1 MSKTIYELSNEVLD
15 ELEEMG
21 HSKLTRDNFRY
32 FWNGMARY
40 FESKGVYEFDVNVAM
55 EYFEFRCSKCDFKKR
70 SENFI
75 KRAILILDHYSKHGT
90 IPLRCYTPISK
101 LNNSKLI
108 ALLGSYGES
117 LVAGEYSSRTIEG
130 YLRRAGKFL
139 QFAEEKKY
147 CTPNDWSAEII
158 FEYISTLSKFQKA
171 TIKHRVGGLRL
182 FLKYIYFN
190 GFTKENL
197 SVYAGTVRG
206 TYHQKIPSIWTKTE
220 VNQMLNAIDRNN
232 PNEKRDYAMLLLV
245 ARLGLRSSDIK
256 KLKFENFNWSKNEI
270 VLNQSK
276 TGEPLTLPLLRDVG
290 WAIIDYVQNARPKS
304 DNPHIF
310 LKHLAPYT
318 ELSEGNHLY
327 RTVEKYMVRAKLPIS
342 AKRKN
347 GMHSLRH
354 SLATTLLEE
363 NIPLDEISGIL
374 GHTSSNSTS
383 IYLNTNIERLRE
395 CAIDLSEIEVE

>member
-1 MSKTIYELSNEVLD
+1 MSKTIYELSDEVLGK
-15 ELEEMG
+15 LEDLG

-40 FESKGVYEFDVNVAM
+40 FESNGVCEFDINVAM
-55 EYFEFRCSKCDFKKR
+55 EYFEMRCSKHNFKKR

-101 LNNSKLI
+101 LNNLELIKL
-108 ALLGSYGES
+108 LSSYGES

-130 YLRRAGKFL
+130 YLRYASCFL
-139 QFAEEKKY
+139 QFAEQNECY
-147 CTPNDWSAEII
+147 EPDDWSAETI
-158 FEYISTLSKFQKA
+158 FEYISTLSSFQKA

-182 FLKYIYFN
+182 FLKYLYFN
-190 GFTKENL
+190 GLTKEN
-197 SVYAGTVRG
+197 SSAYAGTVRG
-206 TYHQKIPSIWTKTE
+206 TYHQKIPSIWTKNE

-256 KLKFENFNWSKNEI
+256 KLKFENFNWTKNEI
-270 VLNQSK
+270 TLNQSK

-290 WAIIDYVQNARPKS
+290 WAIIDYVQNARPKT

-310 LKHLAPYT
+310 LKH
-318 ELSEGNHLY
+318 
-327 RTVEKYMVRAKLPIS
+327 
-342 AKRKN
+342 
-347 GMHSLRH
+347 
-354 SLATTLLEE
+354 
-363 NIPLDEISGIL
+363 
-374 GHTSSNSTS
+374 
-383 IYLNTNIERLRE
+383 
-395 CAIDLSEIEVE
+395 

>member
-1 MSKTIYELSNEVLD
+1 MSKTIYELSNEVLG
-15 ELEEMG
+15 ELEKLG

-40 FESKGVYEFDVNVAM
+40 FESNGVHEFDINIAM
-55 EYFEFRCSKCDFKKR
+55 EYFEFRCSKRDFKKR

-75 KRAILILDHYSKHGT
+75 KRAILILDHYSKYGS

-101 LNNSKLI
+101 LNNVETIK
-108 ALLGSYGES
+108 LLGCYGES
-117 LVAGEYSSRTIEG
+117 LVAGEYSSQTIEG
-130 YLRRAGKFL
+130 YLRYASCFL
-139 QFAEEKKY
+139 QFAEQKEYYKSD
-147 CTPNDWSAEII
+147 DWSAETI
-158 FEYISTLSKFQKA
+158 FEYISTLSSFQKS

-182 FLKYIYFN
+182 FLKYLYFN
-190 GFTKENL
+190 GSTKENL
-197 SVYAGTVRG
+197 SAYAGTVRG

-256 KLKFENFNWSKNEI
+256 KLKFENFNWTKNEI
-270 VLNQSK
+270 TLNQSK
-276 TGEPLTLPLLRDVG
+276 TGDPLTLPLLRDVG
-290 WAIIDYVQNARPKS
+290 WAIIDYVQNVRPKS

-327 RTVEKYMVRAKLPIS
+327 KTVEKYMLRAKLPIS

-354 SLATTLLEE
+354 SLATALLEE

-383 IYLNTNIERLRE
+383 MYLNTNIERLRE
-395 CAIDLSEIEVE
+395 CALNVSEIEVK